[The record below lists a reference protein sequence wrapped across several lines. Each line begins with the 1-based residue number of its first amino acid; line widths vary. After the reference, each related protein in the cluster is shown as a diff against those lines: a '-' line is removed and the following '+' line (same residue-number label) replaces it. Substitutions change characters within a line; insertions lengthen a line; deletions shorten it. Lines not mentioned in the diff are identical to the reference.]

1 MSSSATAEFGLAPPW
16 PHRHLLGIEQLSA
29 AEIAL
34 VLDTA
39 DRFRRA
45 ATGADR
51 RVPLLTGKTCANL
64 FFENSTRTRNSFT
77 LAARRLG
84 ADTLDFSAGNSSLSK
99 GETVVDTAR
108 NIEAMGVDAMV
119 VRHATPGTPHVLA
132 RRVRGR
138 AERRRR
144 RRTNTPR
151 RRCSIC

>member
-1 MSSSATAEFGLAPPW
+1 MTSTAAEFGPVPPW

-29 AEIAL
+29 AEITL

-45 ATGADR
+45 SGGGDR
-51 RVPLLTGKTCANL
+51 RVPLLAGKTCADL

-84 ADTLDFSAGNSSLSK
+84 ADTLDFSAGTSSLSK

-108 NIEAMGVDAMV
+108 NIEAMGVDAV
-119 VRHATPGTPHVLA
+119 IVRALDC
-132 RRVRGR
+132 RVR
-138 AERRRR
+138 
-144 RRTNTPR
+144 RTCWPNTSARP
-151 RRCSIC
+151 C